1 MNRFFVYHPV
11 FAWVIALFA
20 LLFGGIALSRLPV
33 ETYPNIAPPSV
44 NVSASFPGAD
54 AATLDRTVTSVI
66 EREMNGVD
74 DFLYMSAVSRSNG
87 TAQITVTFKPGV
99 DLEVARSQVQDR
111 LGRAEPRLP
120 QEVRQLGVRVTASSS
135 GFLMLISLK
144 SKSGNTSALEM
155 GNFAANNLV
164 DDLRRTPG
172 VGDVMLFGSS
182 YAMRIWLDRDRLA
195 GFGLSPAEVL
205 AAVREQNS
213 QAAGGGLGL
222 QPIAPGSEFAA
233 QIITQTR
240 FSTAQQ
246 FREIIVA
253 SRPDGSTVRLGDVAR
268 VELGQDNYGF
278 RGTLNGEETVG
289 LAVQLASGASALSTA
304 VAVRERMEE
313 LQRDFPPDV
322 AWTVPFDTTPFI
334 VTSVENVLR
343 TMVETIILVSIV
355 VFLFLQRWRTTLVPT
370 LIVPIALIGAC
381 IGLLLFGMSINLL
394 SLFAMVVAIGIL
406 NDDAIVIVENVE
418 RIIRDEGLSPKEATV
433 KAMDQVA
440 GAIVATTF
448 VLIAVFTPMAFFPGS
463 SGGIY
468 RQFAITLSV
477 SIVVS
482 TVLSLTLAP
491 ALCGSLLKA
500 PQPPDP
506 ERKPNW
512 LDRFFNGFNSAL
524 DKGIVRYVRAVDAMI
539 ARPVRWL
546 VVFLVACV
554 VTALLF
560 MRLPGGFLPNE
571 DQGYVFVA
579 YTAAPGA
586 SMQRTQE
593 AVDQAEVFLRKQPQ
607 VRNVITVIGF
617 SIFGQGQTQAMSFVD
632 LHPWEKRRGPDDSST
647 ALVQRANRA
656 FFFGIPQATVFS
668 LEPPP
673 IASLGNASGFSMILQ
688 DRTGDGSTLAQSG
701 QAMLAEAAKSPVLTG
716 VRLESLP
723 PTPQL
728 YVDIDRIKARALGLQ
743 IGQVNQALSIVFGS
757 AYANDFVHEG
767 NVLRVFVQGDA
778 PQRMGAED
786 IAALRVRNDQ
796 GEMVPFSAFSTM
808 QWTSGPQQLER
819 YNGFPSV
826 TLSGQA
832 APGRSSGAALEE
844 MERIAAE
851 VMTPGLGFEWTGTA
865 FEERQAGGQIGA
877 LLGLSVI
884 VVFLLLAALYES
896 WSIPLAVL
904 LVVPLGVI
912 GAVVLTGAR
921 GMSADIY
928 FNVGLITIIGLAA
941 KNAILIIQ
949 FALDE
954 EARGTPTVVA
964 TRQAAEQRL
973 RPILMTSLTFVI
985 GMFPL
990 VIAAGAGA
998 ASRQAVGTG
1007 VMGSMLTA
1015 TAFGIFFTPLF
1026 FIAAR
1031 KWLGGMVG
1039 EAPAPAPKSRRRP
1052 TPKPKRDDDAP
1063 AVDQPEGA

>member
-205 AAVREQNS
+205 ASVREQNS

-313 LQRDFPPDV
+313 LQRDFSPDV

-500 PQPPDP
+500 PKPPDP

-593 AVDQAEVFLRKQPQ
+593 AVDQAEAFLRKQPQ

-832 APGRSSGAALEE
+832 APGRSSGTALEE